1 MKINNFKK
9 ILGVLILILFMNS
22 NVNAGATFGAPD
34 SAVILDRD
42 DKAMKQIVGSWVNG
56 FMTAMNFAGS
66 VNFGKN
72 TSYDQRYYYIV
83 KYCREN
89 PLKSLD
95 DTAVSLYFNSADK

>member
-1 MKINNFKK
+1 
-9 ILGVLILILFMNS
+9 LGVLILSLFMNS
-22 NVNAGATFGAPD
+22 NVNAGAIFGVPD
-34 SAVILDRD
+34 CGVILDTD

-89 PLKSLD
+89 PLKSLND
-95 DTAVSLYFNSADK
+95 AAASLYFNSADK